1 VCVISQGASKV
12 LVEQKLE
19 SSEGFGKGRKVHT
32 TFGQLVQ
39 QLHKG
44 NDSLYLTTQEVS
56 HMHMLLHHP
65 STVYPFGIANA
76 VLYMVPDL
84 HKHLNALLCPNAAA
98 AAAAIPEVL
107 LLLQLFQVSHAGGLS
122 NALAQAGQLPHAGCA
137 VCRRTWMLMAIL
149 MSWVC
154 LSSS

>member
-1 VCVISQGASKV
+1 M

-19 SSEGFGKGRKVHT
+19 SSEGFGKGRKVHM

-65 STVYPFGIANA
+65 STVYQQMLCIC
-76 VLYMVPDL
+76 DL
-84 HKHLNALLCPNAAA
+84 R
-98 AAAAIPEVL
+98 
-107 LLLQLFQVSHAGGLS
+107 S
-122 NALAQAGQLPHAGCA
+122 AQAPQCFA
-137 VCRRTWMLMAIL
+137 VP
-149 MSWVC
+149 
-154 LSSS
+154 